1 MTKKSQVTVKDKAK
15 KAFEN
20 LKGQFGYK
28 NALQA
33 PRIEKVVVTT
43 TIGSVKDKK
52 KQELMLDRM
61 AKITGQ
67 RPMTTE
73 AKKSIATFKLRAGD
87 ASGYKVTLR
96 GDKMW
101 AFLDKMV
108 NIGFP
113 RTKDFRGISATG
125 VDGMGNFSFGIK
137 ENTVFPETAD
147 ENIQDVFSLGA
158 TIVTTSKTA
167 EVTKAFLDTLGF
179 LFKK

>member
-1 MTKKSQVTVKDKAK
+1 MTKNKHVTVKEKAK

-20 LKGQFGYK
+20 LKKDFGYK
-28 NALQA
+28 NMLQA

-43 TIGSVKDKK
+43 TIGSIKDAKK
-52 KQELMLDRM
+52 KELMLDRM

-67 RPMTTE
+67 RPMTTQ

-101 AFLDKMV
+101 AFLDKVV
-108 NIGFP
+108 NIALP

-147 ENIQDVFSLGA
+147 ENVQDVFSLGA
-158 TIVTTSKTA
+158 TIVTTSKKQA
-167 EVTKAFLDTLGF
+167 ETKAFLDTLGF

>member
-1 MTKKSQVTVKDKAK
+1 MTKKSHATVKEKAK
-15 KAFEN
+15 AAFDN
-20 LKGQFGYK
+20 MKKDFGYK
-28 NALQA
+28 NKLQA

-43 TIGSVKDKK
+43 TIGSIKDAKK
-52 KQELMLDRM
+52 KDLILDRM

-87 ASGYKVTLR
+87 PSGYKVTLR
-96 GDKMW
+96 GEKMW
-101 AFLDKMV
+101 AFIDKLV
-108 NIGFP
+108 NIAFP

-125 VDGMGNFSFGIK
+125 LDGMGNFSLGIK

-147 ENIQDVFSLGA
+147 ENVQDVFSLGA
-158 TIVTTSKTA
+158 TIVTSSKNK
-167 EVTKAFLDTLGF
+167 EETKALLDTLGF